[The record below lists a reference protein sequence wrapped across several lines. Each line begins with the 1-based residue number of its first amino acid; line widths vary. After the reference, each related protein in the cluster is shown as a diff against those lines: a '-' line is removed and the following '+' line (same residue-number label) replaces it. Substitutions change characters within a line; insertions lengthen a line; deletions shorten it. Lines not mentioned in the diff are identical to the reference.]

1 MVKDLS
7 NLMKING
14 KDAWTTFHAFLGER
28 NGESKNLNSLMRIPA
43 IKEFTTVDFHER
55 NGVELPDN
63 IQLTFKAIERPLQF
77 WIVENNLSLLMFK
90 YNAFMKEVTS
100 GNITIDIT
108 GWRQC
113 KLIYQD
119 MTNQPEIYEE
129 SGRMVAAIFTV
140 KFLEANPSV

>member
-77 WIVENNLSLLMFK
+77 FLVENNLSALLTK
-90 YNAFMKEVTS
+90 YNAIMKEITS
-100 GNITIDIT
+100 GSLTIDIT

-119 MTNQPEIYEE
+119 MANQPEIYEE
-129 SGRMVAAIFTV
+129 PGRIAVTIFTV
-140 KFLEANPSV
+140 KFLEPNPSV

>member
-1 MVKDLS
+1 MTKDLS

-14 KDAWTTFHAFLGER
+14 KDAWTTFYAFLGER
-28 NGESKNLNSLMRIPA
+28 NGELKNLNSLMRTPA
-43 IKEFTTVDFHER
+43 IKELTTVDFHER
-55 NGVELPDN
+55 NGVELPDK

-77 WIVENNLSLLMFK
+77 WIVESSLPLLMNK

-119 MTNQPEIYEE
+119 MVSQPEIHEE
-129 SGRMVAAIFTV
+129 PGRVAAAIFTV
-140 KFLEANPSV
+140 KFLEPNPSV